1 VNVKV
6 GNTAPDVELDA
17 YVRGAQGPQRL
28 SLSDYRGGWL
38 VLFFYPRDFTFVC
51 PTELVAFEELRG
63 DFEEVGASVVAA
75 STDSYW
81 SHQAWL
87 SSSPVLD
94 GVSYPV
100 LADPAHELA
109 AAYGVL
115 LEDGSAQRGTFVVDP
130 EGVVRYA
137 SVTDLNVG
145 RSAGEVLRVVY
156 ALQTGGLCPAGWR
169 PGQPTLQAA

>member
-1 VNVKV
+1 MGSAVPGRSV
-6 GNTAPDVELDA
+6 GGVGGCELELLLC
-17 YVRGAQGPQRL
+17 RHLPGL
-28 SLSDYRGGWL
+28 
-38 VLFFYPRDFTFVC
+38 RDQD
-51 PTELVAFEELRG
+51 L
-63 DFEEVGASVVAA
+63 D
-75 STDSYW
+75 D
-81 SHQAWL
+81 
-87 SSSPVLD
+87 PVFR
-94 GVSYPV
+94 YPV

-115 LEDGSAQRGTFVVDP
+115 LEDGSAQRGTFVLDP
-130 EGVVRYA
+130 QGVVRYA